1 MGAEWGLQR
10 RVARARIAAAGPV
23 AFPGGEAGAQLA
35 VDPAVAVAHRA
46 RVQTMDQ
53 EEAAL
58 EARKAEIEREMLHRK
73 NREAELVEQ
82 QLLRRQKEEAEALRQ
97 QAEEDEEEK
106 EELRRQRAGGSAE
119 ETAVAAADDGSN
131 DTPEEPTPAMSEPL
145 PTPDGVSDVC
155 AAASSAA
162 VGSVPTALPEGEEVG
177 LYRAAA
183 TMLAN
188 APASLVGRMVRIDGV
203 GVGVVRQYTP
213 RCVRRRHCSSCP
225 VLMCCSDLL
234 VHSSCCVR
242 ALFLLGSCTASAVL
256 LPSATTASAAASC
269 EGWSGWQRSKCT
281 ASS

>member
-35 VDPAVAVAHRA
+35 VAHRA

-58 EARKAEIEREMLHRK
+58 EARKAEIEREMLHRM

-82 QLLRRQKEEAEALRQ
+82 QWLRRQKEEDEALRQ

-106 EELRRQRAGGSAE
+106 EELQRQRAGGSAE
-119 ETAVAAADDGSN
+119 SETAVAAADDGN
-131 DTPEEPTPAMSEPL
+131 NNTPVEPTPVMSEPL

-177 LYRAAA
+177 LYRAAS

-213 RCVRRRHCSSCP
+213 RCVRRRHCCSCP
-225 VLMCCSDLL
+225 VLMCWSDLL